1 MRKLILCG
9 ILMLF
14 LTSLNG
20 CTKEEL
26 ILTAENIETNT
37 LLAKNNGV
45 IQAATVEDFSKDYYN
60 LNELSEFVMGEIN
73 TYNQVSGGE
82 NVIMDE
88 LERKDDKV
96 IMILSYTGMKHY
108 AEFNKV
114 LAAYF
119 NGGNKEILIELPN
132 TLVNVKDGSTDNTRD
147 VIQNEKIKVL
157 IVEEPFDVIVDGK
170 IQHHSDNAT
179 IVEKNKLKSA
189 MEGTTVIV
197 FKP

>member
-1 MRKLILCG
+1 MVLYKEQLKIL
-9 ILMLF
+9 
-14 LTSLNG
+14 
-20 CTKEEL
+20 
-26 ILTAENIETNT
+26 
-37 LLAKNNGV
+37 
-45 IQAATVEDFSKDYYN
+45 SKDYYN

-73 TYNQVSGGE
+73 TIIVSGGE